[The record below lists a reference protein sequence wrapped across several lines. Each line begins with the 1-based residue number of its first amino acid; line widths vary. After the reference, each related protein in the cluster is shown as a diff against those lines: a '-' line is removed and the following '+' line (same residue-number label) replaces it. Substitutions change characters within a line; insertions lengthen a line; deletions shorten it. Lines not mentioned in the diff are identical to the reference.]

1 MQHKVEVASF
11 FFLQTFS
18 HGVFQPLLRILASS
32 NLKFPGGGS
41 ARTALCHSYVDLLT
55 ALSQKL
61 ERELAREFMTPL
73 VQQFFSCFE
82 LVHMKKKVFKLGESS
97 FTAVTSIERRL
108 STEGKSST
116 SEGRETTTRS
126 GNVLSAKPPL

>member
-1 MQHKVEVASF
+1 MV
-11 FFLQTFS
+11 S

-41 ARTALCHSYVDLLT
+41 ARAALCHSYVDLLT

-61 ERELAREFMTPL
+61 ERELAQDLMTPL

-82 LVHMKKKVFKLGESS
+82 LVHMKKKVYKLGASS
-97 FTAVTSIERRL
+97 FTAVSSIER
-108 STEGKSST
+108 SISVKDKSFEVEDKEKSPT
-116 SEGRETTTRS
+116 SGD
-126 GNVLSAKPPL
+126 VLRKLILIMIVQ